1 MLYAKDLERIKSV
14 DARKVAF
21 ILRDACRSAA
31 SGDFAVFAAAYVLMR
46 ANEDYRISIDSID
59 LYFKTAEEPEKRA
72 LFIRQS
78 LEYCWESIRGL
89 KYSFSADEFKA
100 VLLYYNGDATQG
112 WNAATP
118 DGVCQLAAKLISQRS
133 GDTILDIG
141 TGFGSFIRECYSE
154 KPEASYIGVEINT
167 ESAVVAEIRAELIG
181 GNISILQRN
190 IFDDL
195 PKADVTAV
203 FANYPFGVKSR
214 GLGNLG
220 EGYAKD
226 LAERNADFSKL
237 SSMDW
242 VFNYRAYE
250 CVNGPHRV
258 ICIMTSGST
267 WNTIDRRARRHFI
280 EGGSVEMVIAL
291 PPRIFESTG
300 IATTMI
306 VFSHGNERAMMVD
319 ATEMCE
325 KGRRMNAITPEY
337 VDKIIAAC
345 YKESEIS
352 RLVSIGDMAEAGF
365 TLSPAAYLE
374 EKETVSE
381 DGVELGSFVSI
392 TRGAQLQADALDDMA
407 SRTATDTQYLML
419 SNIQNGLIDDELPYL
434 DDVDPKWDRY
444 LLKDGDL
451 IMSKNGMPLKLAV
464 AEIKGK
470 QRIIANGNLYII
482 SVDKNRANPYY
493 LKAYFESEKGTNS
506 LKRITVGST
515 IPSIG
520 VEQLKKLIIPLP
532 PLNEQEMIANEYI
545 ACVEE
550 LRLLRRKTTKI
561 IDRMSHIF
569 DSKEG

>member
-1 MLYAKDLERIKSV
+1 MLYVKDLEKIKSI
-14 DARKVAF
+14 DSRKVAF
-21 ILRDACRSAA
+21 VLRDTCRSSA

-46 ANEDYRISIDSID
+46 ANEDYRISVDSMD

-78 LEYCWESIRGL
+78 LGYCWESIRGL

-100 VLLYYNGDATQG
+100 VLLYYNGDTSQG
-112 WNAATP
+112 WNTATP

-154 KPEASYIGVEINT
+154 KPEASFIGVEINT

-181 GNISILQRN
+181 GNTSILQRN

-203 FANYPFGVKSR
+203 FANYPFGLKSR
-214 GLGNLG
+214 VMGSLG

-226 LAERNADFSKL
+226 LAERDSDFSKL

-250 CVNGPHRV
+250 CVNGPGRV

-291 PPRIFESTG
+291 PPRIFESIG

-306 VFSHGNERAMMVD
+306 VFSHGNERTMMVD

-325 KGRRMNAITPEY
+325 KGRRMNAITPEF
-337 VDKIIAAC
+337 VEKIIAAC
-345 YKESEIS
+345 NKESEIS
-352 RLVSIGDMAEAGF
+352 RLVSIDDMAEADF

-374 EKETVSE
+374 ENETVSK

-392 TRGAQLQADALDDMA
+392 TRGAQLQANALDDMA

-434 DDVDPKWDRY
+434 DDVDPRWNRY

-520 VEQLKKLIIPLP
+520 VEQLKKLMIPLP
-532 PLNEQEMIANEYI
+532 PLQEQESIANEYI

-550 LRLLRRKTTKI
+550 LRLLRRKTTKV